1 MLTDRQKEREKRVR
15 LGADVKKVS
24 EREMVNVRK
33 TGNIATKC
41 YGSKE
46 RERERETIAFST
58 KEVYVLN
65 MLSRKERAF
74 REKERERGGGGGG
87 GGLVTSYQE

>member
-33 TGNIATKC
+33 TGNIATKG
-41 YGSKE
+41 YGSKGRE
-46 RERERETIAFST
+46 RERERE
-58 KEVYVLN
+58 
-65 MLSRKERAF
+65 RP
-74 REKERERGGGGGG
+74 
-87 GGLVTSYQE
+87 